1 VRPRLTVACQRLV
14 KFLQRICATYSTC
27 LLVWIIGPVRILLL
41 SYSIYNSR
49 IDVQTSLL
57 EVPVG
62 FSVAM
67 SCVLAN
73 RVVFNVREVNRDMG
87 RSKNTSQ
94 QAMGK
99 QQATWASFCSPGC
112 LTQFEM
118 DQLRSMRVEL
128 DGADLEDDSVDLPFV
143 VL

>member
-1 VRPRLTVACQRLV
+1 M
-14 KFLQRICATYSTC
+14 
-27 LLVWIIGPVRILLL
+27 
-41 SYSIYNSR
+41 IYNAL
-49 IDVQTSLL
+49 IVGQTSLL

-73 RVVFNVREVNRDMG
+73 RVIFNVREVNRDMD

-94 QAMGK
+94 QAIGK
-99 QQATWASFCSPGC
+99 QQATWASFYSPGC